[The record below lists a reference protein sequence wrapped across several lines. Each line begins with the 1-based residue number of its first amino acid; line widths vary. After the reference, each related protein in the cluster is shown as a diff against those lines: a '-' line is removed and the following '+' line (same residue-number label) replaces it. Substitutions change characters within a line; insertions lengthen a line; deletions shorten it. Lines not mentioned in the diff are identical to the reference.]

1 MSITSA
7 KTGATGISL
16 ALENNFMEPI
26 ASTLVGSGGA
36 NTVIFNDIPQGYK
49 HLQIRGISRP
59 SEAGAGGSQYIYFRV
74 NSDSGTNYS
83 RHSIYGAGSVAVQA
97 GVSDNQIRAGFQMRD
112 GYPAN
117 IFAATIIDILD
128 YANTNKNKTIRS
140 LNGFDSNGSG
150 SIVGLNSGAWLN
162 TSAITSIQL
171 TCEVGDF
178 IQYSRFSLYGIKG

>member
-1 MSITSA
+1 MSVTSA
-7 KTGATGISL
+7 KTGSTSLSL

-26 ASTLVGSGGA
+26 ASTLVGAGGV
-36 NTVIFNDIPQGYK
+36 NSIIFNDIPQTYK
-49 HLQIRGISRP
+49 HLQVRGISRP
-59 SEAGAGGSQYIYFRV
+59 SEAGGGGSQYIYFRV

-83 RHSIYGAGSVAVQA
+83 RHSIFGAGSAGVQA
-97 GVSDNQIRAGFQMRD
+97 GASDNQIRAGFQMRN

-128 YANTNKNKTIRS
+128 YANINKNKTIRS

-150 SIVGLNSGAWLN
+150 SIVALSSGAWLN
-162 TSAITSIQL
+162 TNAITSL
-171 TCEVGDF
+171 TLTSEVGNF